1 MMVGELDYEN
11 TFTADN
17 FIQQMVF
24 MAFVVIMT
32 IMLNNLLIGLTTS
45 NVHELIREVQRE
57 KTLFMLQD
65 IIDYYGVNI
74 GHKYK
79 YPRNRRRAMLRKRLS
94 VIDPQDL
101 ENDLNLETPWP
112 KKIIIEA
119 SGPKNY
125 EEILKDIRSPPN
137 WRDGQ
142 SWSDSSIKEILL
154 NVKDNLKNLYRVI
167 TSADDLYL
175 MEVEPADADAD
186 GKS

>member
-1 MMVGELDYEN
+1 MVGELDYED

-79 YPRNRRRAMLRKRLS
+79 YPRSRRRAMLRKQLS

-101 ENDLNLETPWP
+101 EDDLNLETPWP

-119 SGPKNY
+119 SGPRNY
-125 EEILKDIRSPPN
+125 EEILKDIPPVY
-137 WRDGQ
+137 
-142 SWSDSSIKEILL
+142 IL
-154 NVKDNLKNLYRVI
+154 
-167 TSADDLYL
+167 
-175 MEVEPADADAD
+175 
-186 GKS
+186 